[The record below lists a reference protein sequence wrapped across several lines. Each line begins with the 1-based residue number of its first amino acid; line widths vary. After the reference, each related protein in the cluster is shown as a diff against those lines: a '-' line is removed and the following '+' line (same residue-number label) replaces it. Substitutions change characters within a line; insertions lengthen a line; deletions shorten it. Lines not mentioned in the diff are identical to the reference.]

1 MAKIELNVSGMA
13 QFGTVLWCR
22 HQLATVPE
30 PVTDVRVDEDPFE
43 SCVAEIELASSR
55 ATSMPCQIAECN
67 GLSPNTGKILQGAID
82 TRFSA
87 HSKKDSQHALADC
100 PMFLKEDVTYHVT

>member
-43 SCVAEIELASSR
+43 SCAAEIELASSR
-55 ATSMPCQIAECN
+55 GTSAPCQIAECN
-67 GLSPNTGKILQGAID
+67 GLSPGIGKTFQRVTDHYHTIYFL
-82 TRFSA
+82 TVSA
-87 HSKKDSQHALADC
+87 TS
-100 PMFLKEDVTYHVT
+100 